1 MNKISKILTLLVS
14 LLLFGAPAIS
24 YQDYGVE
31 RVRFHSDPTYTRIVL
46 EVSGEVGYIARDLT
60 NPSRV
65 LINLYPAELT
75 SFERKIDIKDRFVQ
89 RLRLSQ
95 DSEHVTRVV
104 LDLMNLEYT
113 YNIFSLKE
121 PHRLVI
127 EVKGPRKDPIS
138 DLLKPREF
146 PYYSRESVS
155 EESRRV
161 YKVIL
166 DPGHGG
172 EDPGAIG
179 PTGLKEK
186 EVSLAVALE
195 VADLLKDEAGIDIYL
210 TRTDDRFI
218 PLDQRT
224 EMANQWGGDLFVSI
238 HANAAFNRKAS
249 GIETFFNS
257 RYLYGEGAA
266 EVAARENAPLGDDDV
281 SGEVKAILWDL
292 MQDRYRDESNE
303 LSHFVQRQL
312 YQATYLEDRGVK
324 SAGFYVLRGA
334 AMPAILVEIGF
345 ISNPWEEQELR
356 KEKFRKKIALGI
368 FRGIKDYLESY
379 NERLSR

>member
-1 MNKISKILTLLVS
+1 MNKISKILILLAP
-14 LLLFGAPAIS
+14 LLLFAPPAKA

-31 RVRFHSDPTYTRIVL
+31 KVRFQSYFTYTRVVL
-46 EVSGEVGYIARDLT
+46 EVSGEVGYIVRDLT
-60 NPSRV
+60 NPPRL
-65 LINLYPAELT
+65 LINLYPAKLT
-75 SFERKIDIKDRFVQ
+75 SFERKIDIKDRFI
-89 RLRLSQ
+89 RRFRLSQ

-104 LDLMNLEYT
+104 LDLMNSEYT
-113 YNIFSLKE
+113 YGIFSLKS

-127 EVKGPRKDPIS
+127 EVKSPREDPIA

-146 PYYSRESVS
+146 PYSSSESVS
-155 EESRRV
+155 EENLRV

-179 PTGLKEK
+179 STGLKEK

-195 VADLLKDEAGIDIYL
+195 VANLLKDEAGIDVYL

-238 HANAAFNRKAS
+238 HANAAFNQKAS

-303 LSHFVQRQL
+303 LSHSVQRQL
-312 YQATYLEDRGVK
+312 YRATYLENRGVK

-345 ISNPWEEQELR
+345 VSNPWEEQKLR
-356 KEKFRKKIALGI
+356 KEEFRKKIALGI
-368 FRGIKDYLESY
+368 FRGIEDYLESY

>member
-1 MNKISKILTLLVS
+1 MNKISKILIPLSFLVLVAS
-14 LLLFGAPAIS
+14 STQA
-24 YQDYGVE
+24 YQDYGIGKVD
-31 RVRFHSDPTYTRIVL
+31 FYSYPTYTRIIL
-46 EVSGEVGYIARDLT
+46 QVSGEVGYVVRDLT
-60 NPSRV
+60 SPPRL
-65 LINLYPAELT
+65 LIDLYPAKLN
-75 SFERKIDIKDRFVQ
+75 SFERKIDIKDGFIRQ
-89 RLRLSQ
+89 LRLSQ
-95 DSEHVTRVV
+95 DSTHVTKVV
-104 LDLMNLEYT
+104 LDLTNFEYT
-113 YNIFSLKE
+113 YNIFYLKS

-127 EVKGPRKDPIS
+127 EVKSPKKDPIA

-146 PYYSRESVS
+146 PYYSPESVS
-155 EESRRV
+155 EENRRV

-186 EVSLAVALE
+186 DITLAVTLE
-195 VADLLKDEAGIDIYL
+195 VADLLREEAGIDVYL
-210 TRTDDRFI
+210 TRTDDCFI
-218 PLDQRT
+218 SLDLRT
-224 EMANQWGGDLFVSI
+224 EVANQWGGDLFVSI
-238 HANAAFNRKAS
+238 HANAAFNQKAS

-257 RYLYGEGAA
+257 RYPYGEGAVA
-266 EVAARENAPLGDDDV
+266 VAARENAPLGADDV

-292 MQDRYRDESNE
+292 VQNRYRNESNE

-312 YQATYLEDRGVK
+312 CQATYLEDRGVK

-345 ISNPWEEQELR
+345 ISNPWEEQKLR
-356 KEKFRKKIALGI
+356 KAEFRKKIAQGI

-379 NERLSR
+379 NE

>member
-1 MNKISKILTLLVS
+1 MNKSSKILILLSS
-14 LLLFGAPAIS
+14 LLLLAPPAKA

-31 RVRFHSDPTYTRIVL
+31 KARFHSYLTYTRVVL
-46 EVSGEVGYIARDLT
+46 EVSGKVGYIVRDLT
-60 NPSRV
+60 NPPRL
-65 LINLYPAELT
+65 LINLYPAKLI
-75 SFERKIDIKDRFVQ
+75 SLSRKIDIKDRFIR

-104 LDLMNLEYT
+104 LDLRNPEYT

-121 PHRLVI
+121 PYRLVI
-127 EVKGPRKDPIS
+127 EVKSPRKDPIV

-146 PYYSRESVS
+146 PYYSPESVL
-155 EESRRV
+155 EENRKV

-172 EDPGAIG
+172 EDPGAVG

-186 EVSLAVALE
+186 VVTLAVALE
-195 VADLLKDEAGIDIYL
+195 VADLLKDEAGIDVYL

-224 EMANQWGGDLFVSI
+224 EMANQWRGDLFVSI
-238 HANAAFNRKAS
+238 HANAAFNQRAS

-257 RYLYGEGAA
+257 RYPYGEGAA
-266 EVAARENAPLGDDDV
+266 EVAARENAPLGADDV

-292 MQDRYRDESNE
+292 VQDRYRDESNE

-334 AMPAILVEIGF
+334 AMPAILVEVGF
-345 ISNPWEEQELR
+345 ISNPWEEQKLR
-356 KEKFRKKIALGI
+356 KEEFRKEIALGI

-379 NERLSR
+379 SERLSR